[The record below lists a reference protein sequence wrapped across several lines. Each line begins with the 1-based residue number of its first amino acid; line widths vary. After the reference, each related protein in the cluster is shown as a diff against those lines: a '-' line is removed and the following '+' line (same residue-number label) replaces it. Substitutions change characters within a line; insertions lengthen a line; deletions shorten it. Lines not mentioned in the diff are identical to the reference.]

1 MKYNCPVCD
10 KSGLE
15 NYIETH
21 VTCPQCNSDLKPYLL
36 INKNVNNNTSKILI
50 YLVFLLGVSSVVLI
64 GLYLNISNDLSDQ
77 NESNLAINNQYA
89 DTVKTLRLLS
99 KQETSASNINNSH
112 ENYNDFIY
120 LVKSGDNLS
129 KIAKIFY
136 GKPELYNKI
145 VSDNNLTFPYSIQIG
160 QKITIKIKGN

>member
-36 INKNVNNNTSKILI
+36 INKNLNNNTSKILI
-50 YLVFLLGVSSVVLI
+50 FLVILLGLSTVVLS
-64 GLYLNISNDLSDQ
+64 GLYLNITKDLKYQ
-77 NESNLAINNQYA
+77 NESSMTNINQYI
-89 DTVKTLRLLS
+89 DSLKTLRLFS
-99 KQETSASNINNSH
+99 NQETSSSPINNSH
-112 ENYNDFIY
+112 ENYSDFIY
-120 LVKSGDNLS
+120 IVKSGDNLS

-145 VSDNNLTFPYSIQIG
+145 VSDNNLAFPYSIGIG
-160 QKITIKIKGN
+160 QKITIKLKSN